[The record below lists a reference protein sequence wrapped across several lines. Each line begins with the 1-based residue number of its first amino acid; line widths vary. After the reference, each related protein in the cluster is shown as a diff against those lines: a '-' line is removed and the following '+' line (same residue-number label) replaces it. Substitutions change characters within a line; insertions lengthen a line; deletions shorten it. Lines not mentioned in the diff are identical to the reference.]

1 MFEIIDQDPQ
11 DGAII
16 KVIGVGG
23 CGGNA
28 VEHMIVRG
36 LSGVEFIC
44 ANTDAQALR
53 KSSARVQL
61 QLGTALTRGLGAGA
75 RPEIGRDA
83 AMEDRDRIG
92 EMISGAD
99 MLFITAGMGGGTG
112 TGAAPIIAD
121 IAKQLGILTVAVVT
135 RPFVFE
141 GKRQKV
147 AQAGIEELA
156 KRVDSLI
163 IIPNDKLMAV
173 LGEDVSLLDA
183 YAAANDVLH
192 GAVAGIAEVINNPG
206 LVNVDFADVRTVM
219 GEVGMA
225 MMGSAS
231 ARGADRVR
239 SAAEAAVRS
248 FLLEDVNLAGARG
261 VLVNITA
268 ASDLRMKEYHEVM
281 HTIKEFTA
289 DDAMVIVGT
298 VIDDA
303 MGDELRVTMIATGLG
318 GAAAQAKRTP
328 PKLEVLQPPAVVERT
343 GTDGLGLS
351 VETIDYDKLDQPA
364 VVRRRSP
371 SVGGGG
377 AGMADIEIPAFLRK
391 QAD

>member
-1 MFEIIDQDPQ
+1 
-11 DGAII
+11 
-16 KVIGVGG
+16 
-23 CGGNA
+23 
-28 VEHMIVRG
+28 
-36 LSGVEFIC
+36 
-44 ANTDAQALR
+44 
-53 KSSARVQL
+53 
-61 QLGTALTRGLGAGA
+61 
-75 RPEIGRDA
+75 
-83 AMEDRDRIG
+83 
-92 EMISGAD
+92 
-99 MLFITAGMGGGTG
+99 
-112 TGAAPIIAD
+112 
-121 IAKQLGILTVAVVT
+121 
-135 RPFVFE
+135 
-141 GKRQKV
+141 
-147 AQAGIEELA
+147 
-156 KRVDSLI
+156 
-163 IIPNDKLMAV
+163 
-173 LGEDVSLLDA
+173 
-183 YAAANDVLH
+183 
-192 GAVAGIAEVINNPG
+192 
-206 LVNVDFADVRTVM
+206 
-219 GEVGMA
+219 
-225 MMGSAS
+225 
-231 ARGADRVR
+231 
-239 SAAEAAVRS
+239 
-248 FLLEDVNLAGARG
+248 